1 MITLLLIEDHPLL
14 QQQAASLLQAAFADI
29 TVIGF
34 ADAESALAY
43 CQHHHVDVVV
53 TDLSLPGISGMAL
66 LERLHRQQPLLPVI
80 VQTLY
85 DLPAHRHLA
94 RLLSA
99 FCLLDKAS
107 MASELVPAVRAA
119 LAQASGQLAAEPA
132 TPARNPTG

>member
-1 MITLLLIEDHPLL
+1 MITLVLIEDHPRL
-14 QQQAASLLQAAFADI
+14 QQEAASLLQAAFADI

-43 CQHHHVDVVV
+43 CQQHRVDVVV

-85 DLPAHRHLA
+85 DLPAHHHLA

-107 MASELVPAVRAA
+107 MARELVPAVRAA
-119 LAQASGQLAAEPA
+119 LAHAAGQPAPASLVPF
-132 TPARNPTG
+132 P

>member
-1 MITLLLIEDHPLL
+1 MITLVLIEDHPLL
-14 QQQAASLLQAAFADI
+14 QQEAASLLQAAFAAI
-29 TVIGF
+29 SVVGF
-34 ADAESALAY
+34 ADAESALAH
-43 CQHHHVDVVV
+43 CQQHRVDVVV

-85 DLPAHRHLA
+85 DLPAHQHLA

-99 FCLLDKAS
+99 FCLLDKTR

-119 LAQASGQLAAEPA
+119 LAHAPGQPA
-132 TPARNPTG
+132 PARLVPFP